1 MKKMITLML
10 TTLSLSSFAYVSG
23 EAFWSNPGSDLS
35 VDTQTQARGCWARF
49 HLDKTF
55 DFKILNMIG
64 DSSVSDID
72 NVLGED
78 IEKDINM
85 IEVGPKAVVRLYDNE
100 DLYDYRGQIEPGT
113 LFDDHNDLDSIDS
126 FEVVCL

>member
-1 MKKMITLML
+1 MMTLML
-10 TTLSLSSFAYVSG
+10 GTLSLSSMAYVSG
-23 EAFWSNPGSDLS
+23 EAYWSNPGSDLS
-35 VDTQTQARGCWARF
+35 TDVQRGSNGCWARF

-64 DSSVSDID
+64 ESSVSDID
-72 NVLGED
+72 HVLGED

-85 IEVGPKAVVRLYDNE
+85 IEVGPKAFVRLYDNE
-100 DLYDYRGQIEPGT
+100 DFYDYRGQISPGT
-113 LFDDHNDLDSIDS
+113 FFEDHQKLDAIDS

>member
-1 MKKMITLML
+1 MKKMITAAMM
-10 TTLSLSSFAYVSG
+10 TLSLGAFAYVSG
-23 EAFWSNPGSDLS
+23 DAFWSAPGTDLS
-35 VDTQTQARGCWARF
+35 LDSRASVRGCWARF

-55 DFKILNMIG
+55 DFKILNMMG
-64 DSSVSDID
+64 ESSVSDID

-85 IEVGPKAVVRLYDNE
+85 IEVGPKAMVRLYDNE
-100 DLYDYRGQIEPGT
+100 DFFDYRGQIEAGV
-113 LFDDHNDLDSIDS
+113 LFEDHQRLDSIDS